1 MNKSLY
7 EIQMATILKRAGY
20 KFVEEYRFT
29 PPRRFRFDFVILP
42 IRKKIAVEVEGG
54 SYLPM
59 GRHGYGKGFQ
69 SDCEKYNLAV
79 ILGWKILRYVP
90 DNLTDVLIDLKTMSE
105 KSHGFSRVDES
116 V

>member
-42 IRKKIAVEVEGG
+42 LRKKIAVEVEGG
-54 SYLPM
+54 TWGKS
-59 GRHGYGKGFQ
+59 RHGWGTGFKN
-69 SDCEKYNLAV
+69 DCEKYNLAV
-79 ILGWKILRYVP
+79 ILGWKVLRYVP
-90 DNLTDVLIDLKTMSE
+90 DNLTDVLEDLKCI
-105 KSHGFSRVDES
+105 K
-116 V
+116 